1 MLLTKEVTVRAGDFD
16 LTKYEV
22 HSVDLCA
29 FIEESSYDLDKR
41 HSGENFGGVEL
52 RECHNSTCPYYIHT
66 DLKHLPRPIDDVLRL
81 DKIIVTS
88 REGRESYRCFPLGH
102 EGLKEFI
109 DDYCSFV
116 EKEPKP
122 EVGDLYCLRGS
133 DRIREVLKVSVTSI
147 EFTTGTLLKRTDVGS
162 WSKISVEQLALLDS
176 NKYDEES
183 QIVFNKPKQT
193 TELKEIKPMSKLKAT
208 AVASVAANK
217 EAGIAAAKLKVGK
230 TAINLVIQMVKPKM
244 PIGTKGFIEHPIA
257 GIALANAAKIAVEQ
271 MAGDNLK
278 AKAITEAMLTYS
290 YFELIDKIDFE
301 GMLEEM
307 TAKFKGA
314 SVDKLVKAQEDIV
327 ID

>member
-29 FIEESSYDLDKR
+29 FIEESYDDLGDR
-41 HSGENFGGVEL
+41 YSGENFGGVEL
-52 RECHNSTCPYYIHT
+52 REYHNSTCPYYIHT

-88 REGRESYRCFPLGH
+88 REGRESHRCFPLGP

-133 DRIREVLKVSVTSI
+133 DRIREVSEVRDTAVI
-147 EFTTGTLLKRTDVGS
+147 CTTGNILKITDFAL

-176 NKYDEES
+176 NQYDVRS
-183 QIVFNKPKQT
+183 QEIFNKYKQPT
-193 TELKEIKPMSKLKAT
+193 EIKEKPMNKLKAT
-208 AVASVAANK
+208 ATLAASANK
-217 EAGIAAAKLKVGK
+217 EAGLNAAKLKVGK
-230 TAINLVIQMVKPKM
+230 TAINLAIKMVKPKM
-244 PIGTKGFIEHPIA
+244 PVGTKGFIDHPIA
-257 GIALANAAKIAVEQ
+257 GIVLANAAKMAVEQ

-278 AKAITEAMLTYS
+278 AKAITKAMLTYS
-290 YFELIDKIDFE
+290 YFELIDKIDLE
-301 GMLEEM
+301 GMLEEI

-314 SVDKLVKAQEDIV
+314 SVDKLMKEQEDII